1 MEKIA
6 ELKQEINL
14 KPKPVKPIQQPVNN
28 ETVLSSENQVNNLPQ
43 KQLELQEKKQSQ
55 DYEIKKEQNAL
66 KRGEFSLKA
75 LKELR

>member
-1 MEKIA
+1 MLETAVASMPNARQFENIIGGVFAKI
-6 ELKQEINL
+6 QEDFH
-14 KPKPVKPIQQPVNN
+14 KPKA
-28 ETVLSSENQVNNLPQ
+28 VNNLPQ

-75 LKELR
+75 LKELNN